1 MSRRAAPQWRFQVV
15 PRLGQKSCFPGRIS
29 AWLEAFDRAVP
40 EPYLIRVRKQIS
52 FASPLDFEN
61 TKNQI
66 VSRQS
71 LMTGLAV
78 LEAPLLA
85 LWYPCCFKED
95 MVMATSYDYAPLY
108 RSSIGFDRVFN
119 LLENAQRTRSISDW
133 PPYDIIRT
141 AEDSYQISI
150 AVAGFTRDEIDITFQ
165 SNLLTVTGKRQETPA
180 EGYLH
185 RGIAAR
191 PFEHRFELADHVRVS
206 GAELKNGLLSIDLV
220 REIPE
225 ALKPRKIDIQTD
237 AVLVPTVA
245 PGQIEAQ
252 KAA

>member
-1 MSRRAAPQWRFQVV
+1 
-15 PRLGQKSCFPGRIS
+15 
-29 AWLEAFDRAVP
+29 
-40 EPYLIRVRKQIS
+40 
-52 FASPLDFEN
+52 
-61 TKNQI
+61 
-66 VSRQS
+66 
-71 LMTGLAV
+71 
-78 LEAPLLA
+78 
-85 LWYPCCFKED
+85 
-95 MVMATSYDYAPLY
+95 MATSYDYAPLY

-141 AEDSYQISI
+141 GEDSYQISI